1 MEGIAYHIDALHGV
15 ADFDNPGGTVTVA
28 ARLTTQLRSSLAA
41 TGPLKAVLVH
51 EPDQGHFP
59 VWFMSYL
66 QQQLPAINP
75 SSCTMAL
82 SGRNILALEAS
93 CHNLHGRALMV
104 PAVDPL
110 VNRDELLAALGDPDS
125 GGPKG
130 RYNMVILFPEAVPQ
144 TNRIN
149 AYWEGIG
156 ELLEPGGIALIA
168 LSATHAERF
177 DREKPKDFS
186 RLGDFKRHGF
196 RALAYRKKS
205 PQNPKP

>member
-15 ADFDNPGGTVTVA
+15 ADFDNPSGAVA
-28 ARLTTQLRSSLAA
+28 AAVRLITQLRSSLAA
-41 TGPLKAVLVH
+41 IGSPRAVLVH

-59 VWFMSYL
+59 VWFMNYL
-66 QQQLPAINP
+66 RWKLADANFPA
-75 SSCTMAL
+75 CTMVL

-93 CHNLHGRALMV
+93 RHNLQGRALMV
-104 PAVDPL
+104 PAVDIL
-110 VNRDELLAALGDPDS
+110 VNSGELLAALENTDS

-149 AYWEGIG
+149 AYWEGLG

-168 LSATHAERF
+168 LPASQAERF

-196 RALAYRKKS
+196 RALAYRKKAS
-205 PQNPKP
+205 PT